1 LSEVVGLE
9 ILKYSSLPFGQAALK
24 VCLPWAS
31 LNLFSFYIVGRRLAQ
46 AVAHKANE
54 NEKLL
59 ARQENLLVIHLS
71 GNRNYYDFFSSPE
84 LLCMK
89 LC

>member
-9 ILKYSSLPFGQAALK
+9 VLKYSSLPFGQAALK
-24 VCLPWAS
+24 VCLP
-31 LNLFSFYIVGRRLAQ
+31 LILFSFYLVGRRLAQ
-46 AVAHKANE
+46 AVAHKASE